1 MPDAASAGS
10 SSQDFGSQGSGSQD
24 SGSQVT
30 GNRGPGDPRF
40 FGRAGPH
47 DLELLAS
54 RIGATVRPG
63 AAGGPFTGV
72 APLQAAGPDQ
82 VSFLDNRRY
91 LKQLAATEAGAVI
104 VSPAFADQ
112 VPASSAALVTAEPYL
127 GWAIIAALFHPRV
140 AVKPGIHPSAIVEA
154 GATIDPTAE
163 IGAFVMVGPGSL
175 IGAGTVLASH
185 VSIGAGVVVGR
196 ECRIG
201 SHVSLSHTIL
211 GDRVTIFPGA
221 RLGQEGFGF
230 ALGASGF
237 VTVPQ
242 LGRVLIEDD
251 VEIGAN
257 ATIDRGSAQ
266 DTVIGAGSR
275 LDNLVQIGHNVR
287 LGRCCIVVAQAGIS
301 GSTELEDFVT
311 IAAQAGLIGHI
322 RIGRKARIGAQC
334 GVMSDVEAGADVIG
348 SPAMPFREF
357 FRNVAALRRLAQRPV
372 GRPRAATDADGS
384 GAG

>member
-1 MPDAASAGS
+1 MLSPTSDA
-10 SSQDFGSQGSGSQD
+10 
-24 SGSQVT
+24 
-30 GNRGPGDPRF
+30 PGDARF
-40 FGRAGPH
+40 FTRSGPFG
-47 DLELLAS
+47 LERLAECIS
-54 RIGATVRPG
+54 ATVRASDRPDG
-63 AAGGPFTGV
+63 AVASFIGV

-91 LKQLAATEAGAVI
+91 LKQLALTRAGVVI

-112 VPASSAALVTAEPYL
+112 VPAPSAALVTPDPYL
-127 GWAIIAALFHPRV
+127 AWALIASLFHPRRAV
-140 AVKPGIHPSAIVEA
+140 AGGIHRSAVIEP
-154 GATIDPTAE
+154 GARIDPSAE
-163 IGAFVMVGPGSL
+163 IGAFAFVGQDAV
-175 IGAGTVLASH
+175 IGAGCSIGSH
-185 VSIGAGVVVGR
+185 VSIGAGVIIGSD
-196 ECRIG
+196 CRIET
-201 SHVSLSHTIL
+201 HVSVSHSIL
-211 GDRVTIFPGA
+211 GDRVTVFPGA

-230 ALGASGF
+230 ALGKAGF

-257 ATIDRGSAQ
+257 TTIDRGSTQ

-287 LGRCCIVVAQAGIS
+287 LGRCCIVVSQAGIS

-322 RIGRKARIGAQC
+322 RIGRKARVGAQC

-357 FRNVAALRRLAQRPV
+357 FRNVAALRRLARRPV
-372 GRPRAATDADGS
+372 ASGTVAPAAGES
-384 GAG
+384 GTG

>member
-1 MPDAASAGS
+1 MSHAAAS
-10 SSQDFGSQGSGSQD
+10 
-24 SGSQVT
+24 
-30 GNRGPGDPRF
+30 GPGDPRF
-40 FGRAGPH
+40 FGRAGPY
-47 DLELLAS
+47 DLELLAG
-54 RIGATVRPG
+54 RIGATIRPG
-63 AAGGPFTGV
+63 GSGGPFTGV
-72 APLQAAGPDQ
+72 APLQAARPDQ

-91 LKQLAATEAGAVI
+91 LKQLAATGAGAVI

-112 VPASSAALVTAEPYL
+112 VPAASIALVTAEPYL
-127 GWAIIAALFHPRV
+127 AWATVASLFHPRAGV
-140 AVKPGIHPSAIVEA
+140 RPGIHPSAVVEA
-154 GATIDPTAE
+154 GASVDPAAE
-163 IGAFVMVGPGSL
+163 IGAFVLVGQGAV
-175 IGAGTVLASH
+175 IGAGTVLGPHA
-185 VSIGAGVVVGR
+185 SIGPGVVIGKD
-196 ECRIG
+196 CRIG
-201 SHVSLSHTIL
+201 SHASLSHSIL

-242 LGRVLIEDD
+242 LGRVLVEDD

-257 ATIDRGSAQ
+257 STIDRGSAQ

-322 RIGRKARIGAQC
+322 RIGRKARVGAQC

-357 FRNVAALRRLAQRPV
+357 FRNVAALRRLAKRPV
-372 GRPRAATDADGS
+372 GHARAATDADD
-384 GAG
+384 AGTG